1 LCAWAPD
8 EQLFCLQNGKITP
21 RNLEKVGAE
30 NYLCRLNE
38 ISPEDAESIEKL
50 IIEDSPESLKE
61 SHRFLV
67 HAFTLPHIA
76 KRKLEALLM
85 AAQSFRQV
93 YSDSKAELAAINS
106 ELRAFLSCL

>member
-1 LCAWAPD
+1 LCAWASD
-8 EQLFCLQNGKITP
+8 EQLFCLQNGEITP

-38 ISPEDAESIEKL
+38 ISPEDAEFIEKL

-76 KRKLEALLM
+76 KRKLEARTQIAKESGEILDEETI
-85 AAQSFRQV
+85 R
-93 YSDSKAELAAINS
+93 ET
-106 ELRAFLSCL
+106 RAVTPTSR